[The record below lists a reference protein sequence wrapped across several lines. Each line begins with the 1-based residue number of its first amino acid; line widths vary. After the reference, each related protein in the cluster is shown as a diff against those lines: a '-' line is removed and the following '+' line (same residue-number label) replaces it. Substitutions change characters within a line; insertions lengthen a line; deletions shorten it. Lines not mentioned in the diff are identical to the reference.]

1 MLPRLFEPQ
10 PLYAPTPEE
19 FPPDQ
24 EPSHEDEPE
33 HRRVIII
40 GPDGEEE
47 TDDSRDNKS
56 EKRPVIIDMK

>member
-47 TDDSRDNKS
+47 TDDS
-56 EKRPVIIDMK
+56 